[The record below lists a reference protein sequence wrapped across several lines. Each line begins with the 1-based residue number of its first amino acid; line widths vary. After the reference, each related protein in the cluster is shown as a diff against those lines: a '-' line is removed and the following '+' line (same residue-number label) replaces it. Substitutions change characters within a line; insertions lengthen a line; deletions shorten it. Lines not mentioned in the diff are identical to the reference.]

1 MDDGTRSDLLNKL
14 ERGQMEVEQVIQAL
28 EDETPEPEPPSRVR
42 TARSSIRNWWW
53 LLIALPGAVMVLG
66 GALLVQLGG
75 WWLVPAIL
83 LLVMGGMIVSLGLMS
98 IGSPWMRLRIS
109 SPDSAPLRSFGL
121 YLPLPLRPA
130 AWIARLVG
138 KRTPILDST
147 VLDELLVAMGSA
159 SDGEMSFS
167 IDVEDREGGERI
179 QVSID

>member
-1 MDDGTRSDLLNKL
+1 MDDGTRSDLLDKL
-14 ERGQMEVEQVIQAL
+14 ERGQLEVEQVIRAL
-28 EDETPEPEPPSRVR
+28 EDDTPEPASRVR
-42 TARSSIRNWWW
+42 TSRSSIRNWWW

-66 GALLVQLGG
+66 GALLVQPGG

-83 LLVMGGMIVSLGLMS
+83 LLVVGGLILSLGLMS
-98 IGSPWMRLRIS
+98 IGSPWIRLRIS

-130 AWIARLVG
+130 AWIAQVLG
-138 KRTPILDST
+138 KWTPLLDRT
-147 VLDELLVAMGSA
+147 VLDELLAAMGSA

-167 IDVEDREGGERI
+167 VDVEDREGGERI